1 MSQNQRDGFR
11 VQGAAALVTGAG
23 KRLGAAVALALAAE
37 GADVIVHYNTSAQAA
52 CRTCS
57 RAQVLGVH
65 AWPLQADLSSPQ
77 ACEDI
82 VNRCIEMAGR
92 LDIIVHGASVFDKS
106 NLWSLTP
113 EDLQYNVQLHALA
126 SLQMGRRLAEVTR
139 VGRIVNFLD
148 TGIIRYD
155 RNHIAYHLSKRTAFS
170 LTRAMA
176 LEFAPGITV
185 NAVAPGLILPPPGE
199 DDGYLEPLKER
210 VPLKRVGNV
219 EAVVSAVLF
228 LIENDY
234 ITGQVIFVDGGEH
247 LRGGPYGL

>member
-1 MSQNQRDGFR
+1 MSQNRQDGSR
-11 VQGAAALVTGAG
+11 VQGAVALVTGAG
-23 KRLGAAVALALAAE
+23 KRLGAAVALALAKK

-52 CRTCS
+52 RQTCA
-57 RAQVLGVH
+57 RAEALGVR
-65 AWPLQADLSSPQ
+65 AWPLQAELGSPQ
-77 ACEDI
+77 VCDGI
-82 VNRCIEMAGR
+82 VDRCVQMAGR

-106 NLWSLTP
+106 DLWSH
-113 EDLQYNVQLHALA
+113 NIQLHALA
-126 SLQMGRRLAEVTR
+126 SLQMGRRLAKLTR

-148 TGIIRYD
+148 TGIVRYD
-155 RNHIAYHLSKRTAFS
+155 ASHIAYHLSKRTAFS

-219 EAVVSAVLF
+219 QAVVSAVLF

-247 LRGGPYGL
+247 LQGGPYGL